1 MATILIADD
10 EKLLCDLLQV
20 VFTRHGHEV
29 FTATSGREAVEV
41 FRTRRPRITFLD
53 VYMPEMNGIEVLKRI
68 RVIDPDAA
76 VIMITG
82 QRSDELE
89 NEARKLGVTDFFGKG
104 LAPDVLIRAIE
115 REVMQRSQAPS
126 ASRKGTGSLAGNQ
139 NRNSL
144 LVVDDDPEIRSLV
157 KEFLTLRG
165 YRVRVAQDGKEALD
179 MVEQERPHLIILDLN
194 MPRMNGVEVL
204 RALRARDFKGGVVT
218 LSASQDDHVLQ
229 QTLDLGAVDV
239 MGKPVELERLEL
251 VVQVGLAVSI
261 D

>member
-1 MATILIADD
+1 MATILVADD
-10 EKLLCDLLQV
+10 EKLLCDLLCA

-29 FTATSGREAVEV
+29 LIAPNGREAVEI

-53 VYMPEMNGIEVLKRI
+53 VYMPEMNGIEALKQI
-68 RVIDPDAA
+68 RAIDPDAA

-82 QRSDELE
+82 DRSDELE
-89 NEARKLGVTDFFGKG
+89 NEARQLGVTDFLGKG
-104 LAPDVLIRAIE
+104 LAPDVLFRAIE

-126 ASRKGTGSLAGNQ
+126 ASRRGTGSGAGAL

-144 LVVDDDPEIRSLV
+144 LVVDDDTEIRNLLR
-157 KEFLTLRG
+157 EFLTLRG
-165 YRVRVAQDGKEALD
+165 YRVWVAQDGQEALAL
-179 MVEQERPHLIILDLN
+179 VEQERPHLIILDLN
-194 MPRMNGVEVL
+194 MPGMNGVEVL

-218 LSASQDDHVLQ
+218 LSASQDEHALQ
-229 QTLDLGAVDV
+229 QTMDLGAVDV

-251 VVQVGLAVSI
+251 VVQVALAVSI